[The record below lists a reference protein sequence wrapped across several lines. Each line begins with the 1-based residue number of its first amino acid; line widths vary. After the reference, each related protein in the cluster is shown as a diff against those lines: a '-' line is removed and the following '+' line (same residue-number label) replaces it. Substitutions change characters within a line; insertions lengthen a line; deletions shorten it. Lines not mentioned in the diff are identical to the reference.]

1 MKNPSKLLSDKKNRI
16 VFKIF
21 FMTISLSIHA
31 GEPGVLENQSNQ
43 KTSNLYIPFFQIDR
57 SQLHYIFGPDGDR
70 VVSVNFSR
78 QGTIMS
84 KTIYDSKE
92 ERHRYIYTDACKRKE
107 CQQFIHP

>member
-1 MKNPSKLLSDKKNRI
+1 MKTPSKLLSDKKIRI

-21 FMTISLSIHA
+21 LIMFSFSIHA

-57 SQLHYIFGPDGDR
+57 SQLHYVFGPDGDR

-84 KTIYDSKE
+84 KTIYDSRE
-92 ERHRYIYTDACKRKE
+92 ERHRYIYTDVCKRKE

>member
-1 MKNPSKLLSDKKNRI
+1 MKNPTKLPSNKKNRI

-21 FMTISLSIHA
+21 LMTISLLIHA
-31 GEPGVLENQSNQ
+31 GVPGVLENQSNQ
-43 KTSNLYIPFFQIDR
+43 KTSNLYIPLFQIDR
-57 SQLHYIFGPDGDR
+57 SQLHYVFGPDGDR

-84 KTIYDSKE
+84 KTIYESRE